1 MSKRRV
7 AIVGILSAQIAA
19 NAWSADPVLHSAPL
33 HMHPQAAHANV
44 ERASPDH
51 AVDARRQSRE
61 PYKRLKWDFRH
72 VLDSSSGNP
81 YVAAGEG
88 DAKPKN
94 RTGFEDLSHA
104 IKNLFVEARR
114 ARKHEARQ

>member
-7 AIVGILSAQIAA
+7 VIVGILSAQIAA
-19 NAWSADPVLHSAPL
+19 NAWSADPALDSAPVR
-33 HMHPQAAHANV
+33 MHPPAAHANV

-51 AVDARRQSRE
+51 AVDARLEARE
-61 PYKRLKWDFRH
+61 PYRRLKWDFRH
-72 VLDSSSGNP
+72 VLDASSSNP

-88 DAKPKN
+88 DAKPKH

-114 ARKHEARQ
+114 ARKHETRQ